1 MKQEILEIQD
11 RAVSEL
17 LYLAKSGKSSISL
30 KAPTGSGKTH
40 IMARLMNEMLKE
52 NENLVFLVSTI
63 SKGRLASQ
71 NYERF
76 NELSLKFTRLK
87 PFYISSEKDAKNKE
101 YSIHIDTSFNVFVL
115 PSAQYTKTSKI
126 NKEKSLLIF
135 LQRCKEESKK
145 VILLRD
151 ESHIATN
158 NLNELSSYF
167 SQTIHFSA
175 TPKDDKYDVKI
186 DEKEAER
193 ANLIKTVEYIDEK
206 EELEKGLNRALDK
219 FKSIQN
225 FYFKEGIR
233 PAFIIQISNKDFGK
247 NEMKEIKQ
255 ILEKQG
261 LRWVCFVEKEKDYE
275 SNTRLEK
282 LKNKS
287 LWQNYVKENDSFIDV
302 IIFKMVITEGFDIP
316 RACMLYQVR
325 DTNSKQLDEQVI
337 GRVRRNPCLKRFEYL
352 DKETQEIF
360 SKAYIYGMKPME
372 KSKKRIRLKGEMHKN
387 LFENEIIKEFG
398 KFEIIVLKEIH
409 MGDIDIRDC
418 LKNLKEYDSE
428 SIFEKYKKLQKV
440 SEVVKRKQKE
450 FVKTY
455 EDWFLFS
462 QNLKAI
468 QDKLN
473 SVVED
478 YEKYAQIEK
487 VELREDIYSFY
498 DSRGESVWLDNWI
511 WSDSKEEEFSFDSE
525 AEKEF
530 CKILYTLCEK
540 SCKKISINGKEIYL
554 FGKNFI
560 DKSNVKF
567 DYYHLRKRT
576 SYPDFIFK
584 DIKNKIHIFEVKSVN
599 QSKSF
604 ALDDEEYKE
613 KIEKLKKA
621 YTFASKKTGYIFYLP
636 VKNGDDWSIWRCENG
651 KVDEEAKR
659 MNKAMFAEYMNGGA

>member
-11 RAVSEL
+11 KAVSEL

-76 NELSLKFTRLK
+76 NELSLKFTMLK

-337 GRVRRNPCLKRFEYL
+337 GGE
-352 DKETQEIF
+352 
-360 SKAYIYGMKPME
+360 A
-372 KSKKRIRLKGEMHKN
+372 KSL
-387 LFENEIIKEFG
+387 L
-398 KFEIIVLKEIH
+398 
-409 MGDIDIRDC
+409 
-418 LKNLKEYDSE
+418 
-428 SIFEKYKKLQKV
+428 
-440 SEVVKRKQKE
+440 
-450 FVKTY
+450 
-455 EDWFLFS
+455 
-462 QNLKAI
+462 
-468 QDKLN
+468 
-473 SVVED
+473 
-478 YEKYAQIEK
+478 
-487 VELREDIYSFY
+487 
-498 DSRGESVWLDNWI
+498 
-511 WSDSKEEEFSFDSE
+511 
-525 AEKEF
+525 
-530 CKILYTLCEK
+530 
-540 SCKKISINGKEIYL
+540 KKI
-554 FGKNFI
+554 
-560 DKSNVKF
+560 
-567 DYYHLRKRT
+567 
-576 SYPDFIFK
+576 
-584 DIKNKIHIFEVKSVN
+584 
-599 QSKSF
+599 
-604 ALDDEEYKE
+604 
-613 KIEKLKKA
+613 
-621 YTFASKKTGYIFYLP
+621 
-636 VKNGDDWSIWRCENG
+636 
-651 KVDEEAKR
+651 
-659 MNKAMFAEYMNGGA
+659 